1 MVTFAKARL
10 DTLTDGVFSVAMT
23 LLVLDVRLP
32 EDFHPAD
39 AQHTRR
45 IVSEMAETVS
55 HKQIPVYFDHMVD
68 DVFLN
73 GADKP
78 KADTAKDSGKSGEP
92 QQQVAG
98 LSPAAIRRPPK
109 EDSVNAPIAMFSRHN
124 GGWTVVS
131 DRDKLAVVSRIQ

>member
-1 MVTFAKARL
+1 LQNPRL

-55 HKQIPVYFDHMVD
+55 HKQIPVYFDQMVD

-78 KADTAKDSGKSGEP
+78 KADTAKDFGKIRRATAASRW
-92 QQQVAG
+92 VIAG
-98 LSPAAIRRPPK
+98 GHPAAAERGLGQCADRDVLSPQWRLDRR
-109 EDSVNAPIAMFSRHN
+109 V
-124 GGWTVVS
+124 
-131 DRDKLAVVSRIQ
+131 